1 MKTSI
6 KTDPRLEEVFKN
18 YHNFVRP
25 QLEYLRTLIRK
36 TAEETEGVTQ
46 LEETLKWNE
55 PSFITKIGST
65 FRIDWKEKQPNQYAM
80 YFQCNS
86 RLIDTFRLVFNDE
99 FNFEGKRAIIFRIDQ
114 EIPETELKQCIETAL
129 TYHKVKHLV
138 TLGL

>member
-18 YHNFVRP
+18 YPNFVRP

-65 FRIDWKEKQPNQYAM
+65 FRIDWKEKHAKQYAI
-80 YFQCNS
+80 YFQCSS
-86 RLIDTFRLVFNDE
+86 RLIDTFRLVFNDV

-114 EIPETELKQCIETAL
+114 EIPETELKQCIRTAL
-129 TYHKVKHLV
+129 TYYKVKHLV

>member
-18 YHNFVRP
+18 YPSFVRP

-36 TAEETEGVTQ
+36 TAEETENVTQ

-65 FRIDWKEKQPNQYAM
+65 FRIDWKEKQPDQYAM
-80 YFQCNS
+80 YFHCSS

-114 EIPETELKQCIETAL
+114 EIPETELKQCIRTAL

>member
-18 YHNFVRP
+18 YPSFVRP

-65 FRIDWKEKQPNQYAM
+65 FRIDWKEKQPDQYAM
-80 YFQCNS
+80 YFHCSS

-114 EIPETELKQCIETAL
+114 EIPETELKQCIRTAL

>member
-18 YHNFVRP
+18 YPNFVRP
-25 QLEYLRTLIRK
+25 QLEYLRTHIRK

-46 LEETLKWNE
+46 LEETLKWDE
-55 PSFITKIGST
+55 PSFITKNGST
-65 FRIDWKEKQPNQYAM
+65 LRIDWKEKHPNQYAM
-80 YFQCNS
+80 YFQCSS
-86 RLIDTFRLVFNDE
+86 RLIDTFRLVFNDK

-114 EIPETELKQCIETAL
+114 EIPETELKQCIKTAI

>member
-18 YHNFVRP
+18 YPNFVRP

-36 TAEETEGVTQ
+36 TAEETENVTQ

-65 FRIDWKEKQPNQYAM
+65 FRIDWKEKQPDQYAM
-80 YFQCNS
+80 YFHCSS

-114 EIPETELKQCIETAL
+114 EIPETELKQCIRTAL

>member
-18 YHNFVRP
+18 YPDFIRP
-25 QLEYLRTLIRK
+25 QLEYLRILIRK

-55 PSFITKIGST
+55 PSFITKNGST
-65 FRIDWKEKQPNQYAM
+65 LRIDWKEKQPDQYAM
-80 YFQCNS
+80 YFHCSS

-114 EIPETELKQCIETAL
+114 ELPETELKQCIKTAI

>member
-18 YHNFVRP
+18 YPNFVRP
-25 QLEYLRTLIRK
+25 QLEYLRILIRK

-65 FRIDWKEKQPNQYAM
+65 FRIDWKEKQPDQYAM
-80 YFQCNS
+80 YFHCSS

-114 EIPETELKQCIETAL
+114 EIPETELKQCIKTAI

>member
-18 YHNFVRP
+18 YPSFVRP

-36 TAEETEGVTQ
+36 TAEETENVTQ

-65 FRIDWKEKQPNQYAM
+65 LRIDWKEKQPNQYAM
-80 YFQCNS
+80 YFQCSS
-86 RLIDTFRLVFNDE
+86 RLIDTFRLVFNDK

-114 EIPETELKQCIETAL
+114 EIPETELKQCIRTAL

>member
-18 YHNFVRP
+18 YPNFVRP
-25 QLEYLRTLIRK
+25 QLEYLRILIRK

-65 FRIDWKEKQPNQYAM
+65 FRIDWKEKQPDQYAM
-80 YFQCNS
+80 YFHCSS

-114 EIPETELKQCIETAL
+114 ELPETELKQCIKTAI